1 MSALRFKVGE
11 IALLY
16 SNAPAE
22 TYKPAPGTEV
32 EVIAVGPFPAG
43 YSRQINGHVF
53 RWKPAGDYIIDCP
66 HAYGMC
72 VDSELRKRR
81 DPIPPEVLKQFD
93 VTPIEGE
100 PA

>member
-16 SNAPAE
+16 STHTRAE
-22 TYKPAPGTEV
+22 ECPPQGTEV
-32 EVIAVGPFPAG
+32 EVIEVGPFAP
-43 YSRQINGHVF
+43 GHVHTVGGRLVAF
-53 RWKPAGDYIIDCP
+53 RVAHDYIVDCP
-66 HAYGMC
+66 DTYAAC

-81 DPIPPEVLKQFD
+81 PPIPDAVLETFKTKD
-93 VTPIEGE
+93 RAV